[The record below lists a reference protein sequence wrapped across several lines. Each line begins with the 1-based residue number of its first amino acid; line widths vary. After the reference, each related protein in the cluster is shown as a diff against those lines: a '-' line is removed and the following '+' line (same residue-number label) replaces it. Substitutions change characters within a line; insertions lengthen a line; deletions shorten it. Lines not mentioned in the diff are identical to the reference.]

1 MAQVCFEVSLPQHLS
16 LAQWGKGPLEL
27 CWALKMLLEPGREWG
42 EPVEELACFSLAN
55 PSLDCLP
62 SAWLGF
68 FLGPKCECCLPT
80 AAVARGPRVPGLVC
94 PAWAK
99 PCGPCHPTPGLSHC
113 PGWRQR
119 SRAPQPRTELGKGH
133 LVPSKSLGPGP
144 ALPWEEGG
152 ERSFSEGNLLFWAVS
167 RSCGSGLGRAGFNR
181 CKGIL
186 VSRLV
191 GQGCR
196 SRSLVL
202 AKESNAAPGKQGEAS
217 AVFCLISCEDVRASG
232 LRGRQVQAGS
242 GHTALLPA
250 GCPPRPWSSLCLTSL

>member
-1 MAQVCFEVSLPQHLS
+1 MSLPQHLS
-16 LAQWGKGPLEL
+16 LAQWGKGPPEL

-62 SAWLGF
+62 AAWLGF
-68 FLGPKCECCLPT
+68 FLGPKCECCLLT

-119 SRAPQPRTELGKGH
+119 SRAPQPRTGLGKGH

-144 ALPWEEGG
+144 ALPWEEGSPPAMAG
-152 ERSFSEGNLLFWAVS
+152 EGLVPACARHRRLVEREASLKVTCFFSCFLMSNLLSWAVS
-167 RSCGSGLGRAGFNR
+167 RSCGSGLGRAGFNL
-181 CKGIL
+181 G
-186 VSRLV
+186 VSFGWV
-191 GQGCR
+191 GMQEQISG
-196 SRSLVL
+196 
-202 AKESNAAPGKQGEAS
+202 PG
-217 AVFCLISCEDVRASG
+217 
-232 LRGRQVQAGS
+232 
-242 GHTALLPA
+242 
-250 GCPPRPWSSLCLTSL
+250 